1 MRRIKREDIVRT
13 VKKLYLDAVFSLPED
28 VSAALFKAHEREKG
42 LSKEIV
48 RQIIE
53 NQKIALEDKVP
64 LCQDTGVAVIFVYW
78 GTQVIYEE
86 EDLFEAFN
94 EGIRLAVKEGYLRAS
109 IVEDPI
115 FERKNTKDNTPCIVH
130 FEPIRGDKVRIVLAP
145 KGAGSENMSALRM
158 LKPSQ
163 GLKGVK
169 DFVIETVKN
178 AGGNPCPPIIVG
190 VGIGG
195 NFEKCAILA
204 KKSLLRKVG
213 ESNGNSLYAQL
224 ERELLEE
231 INSLN
236 IGPMGIGGKI
246 TTLAVH
252 IEYAPCHIA
261 SLPVAVNIQCHS
273 ARHKEAEL

>member
-1 MRRIKREDIVRT
+1 MRKIKREDIVLT
-13 VKKLYLDAVFSLPED
+13 VKNLYLDAVVSLPED
-28 VSAALFKAHEREKG
+28 VSAVLVKAYEKEKG
-42 LSKEIV
+42 LSKEILS
-48 RQIIE
+48 QIME
-53 NQKIALEDKVP
+53 NQKIASEERVP

-78 GTQVIYEE
+78 GTQAIYEE
-86 EDLFEAFN
+86 GDPMEAFN

-109 IVEDPI
+109 VVEDPV
-115 FERKNTKDNTPCIVH
+115 FERKNTKDNTPCILH
-130 FEPIRGDKVRIVLAP
+130 FEPINGDKVRIVLAP

-204 KKSLLRKVG
+204 KKALLRKVG
-213 ESNGNSLYAQL
+213 ESNKNFAYAQL
-224 ERELLEE
+224 EKELLEE
-231 INSLN
+231 INALN
-236 IGPMGIGGKI
+236 IGPMGIGGK
-246 TTLAVH
+246 TTALAVH
-252 IEYAPCHIA
+252 VEYAPCHIA

-273 ARHKEAEL
+273 ARHKEAEI

>member
-1 MRRIKREDIVRT
+1 MRKIKREEIVKT
-13 VKKLYLDAVFSLPED
+13 VKKLYMDAVVSLPED
-28 VSAALFKAHEREKG
+28 VLGVLAKAYEKEKG
-42 LSKEIV
+42 ISKEILS
-48 RQIIE
+48 QLIE
-53 NQKIALEDKVP
+53 NQKIALEERIP
-64 LCQDTGVAVIFVYW
+64 LCQDTGVAVLFVYW
-78 GTQVIYEE
+78 GTQAVF
-86 EDLFEAFN
+86 EDGDLMEAFN

-109 IVEDPI
+109 VVDDPI

-130 FEPIRGDKVRIVLAP
+130 FEPIKGDKVRTVLAP

-158 LKPSQ
+158 LKPAQ

-213 ESNGNSLYAQL
+213 EHNENPAYAQL

-236 IGPMGIGGKI
+236 IGPMGIGGK
-246 TTLAVH
+246 TTALAVH
-252 IEYAPCHIA
+252 VEYAPCHIA

-273 ARHKEAEL
+273 ARHKEAEI

>member
-1 MRRIKREDIVRT
+1 MRKIKKEEIVKT
-13 VKKLYLDAVFSLPED
+13 VKKLYMDAVISLPND
-28 VSAALFKAHEREKG
+28 VFDALLKAYEKEEG
-42 LSKEIV
+42 LSKEILY
-48 RQIIE
+48 QIVE
-53 NQKIALEDKVP
+53 NQKVALEDRIP
-64 LCQDTGVAVIFVYW
+64 LCQDTGVVVLFVQW
-78 GTQVIYEE
+78 GVEALYEE
-86 EDLFEAFN
+86 GDLLEAFN
-94 EGIRLAVKEGYLRAS
+94 EGVRLAVKEGYLRAS
-109 IVEDPI
+109 VVDDPV

-130 FEPIRGDKVRIVLAP
+130 FEPEKGDKVKIILAP
-145 KGAGSENMSALRM
+145 KGAGSENMSALKM
-158 LKPSQ
+158 LKPAQ

-195 NFEKCAILA
+195 NFEKCALLA
-204 KKSLLRKVG
+204 KKALLRKVG
-213 ESNGNSLYAQL
+213 EPNNNPAYAQL

-236 IGPMGIGGKI
+236 IGPMGIGGK
-246 TTLAVH
+246 TTALAVH

-273 ARHKEAEL
+273 ARHKEAEI